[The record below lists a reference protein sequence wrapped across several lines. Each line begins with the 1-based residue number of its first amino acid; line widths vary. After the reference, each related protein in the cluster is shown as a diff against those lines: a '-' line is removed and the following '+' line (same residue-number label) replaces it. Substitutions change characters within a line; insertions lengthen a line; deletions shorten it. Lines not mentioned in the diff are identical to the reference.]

1 MTILRWSRGLVP
13 LAATLLLWQVFGSD
27 NSLYF
32 PRPSAWWTALT
43 RQWENG
49 SLLRDTAATTGRF
62 LLALA
67 IATVIGALIGFAMA
81 ENRSVDR
88 SLNPTFEFLRVLPAA
103 VTVPIFVLMLGY
115 TNQMAVTAI
124 VFASMW
130 PMILATRQAAADI
143 PPLLRD
149 VGATLQLT
157 RARVIRKILLP
168 SLFPAV
174 FLALRV
180 AGPITFVVTI
190 LVEMLTG
197 ISGTGSAMFLAQQSY
212 QSAAV
217 YGLICVVAVM
227 ALLVDAGAGALERL
241 ATAFGGARPRRRR
254 PA

>member
-1 MTILRWSRGLVP
+1 MTALKWARGLVP
-13 LAATLLLWQVFGSD
+13 LAAGLLLWQVFGHD
-27 NSLYF
+27 DSLYF
-32 PRPSAWWTALT
+32 PRPSTWWTAIT
-43 RQWENG
+43 RQWADG
-49 SLLRDTAATTGRF
+49 SLLGDTAATTGRF
-62 LLALA
+62 LLALI
-67 IATVIGALIGFAMA
+67 IATVVGSLIGFAMA
-81 ENRSVDR
+81 ENRGVDR

-115 TNQMAVTAI
+115 TNQMAITAI

-130 PMILATRQAAADI
+130 PMILATRRAAADI
-143 PPLLRD
+143 PELLRD

-157 RARVIRKILLP
+157 RSQVIRKILLP

-197 ISGTGSAMFLAQQSY
+197 ISGTGTAMFLAQQSY
-212 QSAAV
+212 QSATV

-227 ALLVDAGAGALERL
+227 ALLVDAGAGGLERL
-241 ATAFGGARPRRRR
+241 ATASGGTRPRRR
-254 PA
+254 AA